1 LNVVFCAAGGWAGGS
16 IKSGDLVA
24 NVDKMISMNVH
35 SALQA
40 SRIAAL
46 RLAPGGL
53 LVLTGAAAA
62 VEGTS
67 GMIAYG
73 ITKAATH
80 QLVESMAQQ
89 FKKEATCLAIL
100 PVTID
105 TPSNRAGMPSADT
118 STWTPPDFIARTILG
133 WTEGE
138 RPASGSLLKVI
149 TEGGKSRLE
158 KA

>member
-1 LNVVFCAAGGWAGGS
+1 
-16 IKSGDLVA
+16 
-24 NVDKMISMNVH
+24 M
-35 SALQA
+35 
-40 SRIAAL
+40 
-46 RLAPGGL
+46 
-53 LVLTGAAAA
+53 LTGAAAA

-80 QLVESMAQQ
+80 QLVDSMAQQ

-105 TPSNRAGMPSADT
+105 TPSNRAGMPQADT
-118 STWTPPDFIARTILG
+118 STWTNPDFISQTIVD
-133 WTEGE
+133 WAKGE

-149 TEGGKSRLE
+149 TEAGKSRLE